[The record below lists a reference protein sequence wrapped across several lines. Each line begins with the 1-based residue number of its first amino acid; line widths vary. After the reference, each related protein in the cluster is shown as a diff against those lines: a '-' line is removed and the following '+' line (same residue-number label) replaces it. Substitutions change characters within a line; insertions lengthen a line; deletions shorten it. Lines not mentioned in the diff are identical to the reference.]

1 MPARHVSLLL
11 VILSIPAISQ
21 QSSIQTRIN
30 QSVTQR
36 EEQISQVSAS
46 PSPDVRAARLAA
58 LHHDASELSVL
69 SISVQSDLQRL
80 QQGMLVKDL
89 DEKLKKME
97 RLSKK
102 VRREIE

>member
-1 MPARHVSLLL
+1 MAARHISLLL
-11 VILSIPAISQ
+11 FLLSLPAPGQ
-21 QSSIQTRIN
+21 QTSLQTRIN
-30 QSVTQR
+30 QRVSQR

-46 PSPDVRAARLAA
+46 PAPDVRAARLAA

-69 SISVQSDLQRL
+69 SISVQSDLQKL

-89 DEKLKKME
+89 NENLKKLE
-97 RLSKK
+97 KLSKK